1 MAQGIVEIKYFP
13 SFYFKSNHYGQ
24 GYEGNEGHGCHES
37 HEGHEEE
44 GCQQDR
50 QGQNGQV
57 CGFPGNQGKDPW
69 WLDQVRFGA
78 EQARKD
84 CDQEASCSRQ
94 EGVCQHQGLDSSSP
108 EGKEGTECEGLRRCQ
123 EGYSSL
129 QQGQRVVQLSALV
142 WLLLRSWGYLRPS
155 SAAASDHISIV
166 EHLR

>member
-13 SFYFKSNHYGQ
+13 SFYFKSNHG
-24 GYEGNEGHGCHES
+24 

-44 GCQQDR
+44 GCQQDC

-57 CGFPGNQGKDPW
+57 CGFPWNQGKDPW
-69 WLDQVRFGA
+69 WLDQVGFGA

-94 EGVCQHQGLDSSSP
+94 EGVRQQQGLDSSSP

-129 QQGQRVVQLSALV
+129 Q
-142 WLLLRSWGYLRPS
+142 
-155 SAAASDHISIV
+155 
-166 EHLR
+166 

>member
-1 MAQGIVEIKYFP
+1 MG
-13 SFYFKSNHYGQ
+13 NHYGQ

-57 CGFPGNQGKDPW
+57 CGFPWNQGKDPW
-69 WLDQVRFGA
+69 WLDQVGFGT

-94 EGVCQHQGLDSSSP
+94 EG
-108 EGKEGTECEGLRRCQ
+108 
-123 EGYSSL
+123 YSSL
-129 QQGQRVVQLSALV
+129 QQGQGVVPLSASV

-155 SAAASDHISIV
+155 
-166 EHLR
+166 